1 MTNTEKM
8 QARMREGEDIV
19 VTYRE
24 KRTVS
29 VLFSGP
35 CCYFT
40 HMAEGFGQWR
50 GVDLASGQSW
60 ALA

>member
-1 MTNTEKM
+1 MIKDTSKNERGGRLLM
-8 QARMREGEDIV
+8 
-19 VTYRE
+19 VTYRK
-24 KRTVS
+24 KRA

-50 GVDLASGQSW
+50 GVDLALGQS
-60 ALA
+60 